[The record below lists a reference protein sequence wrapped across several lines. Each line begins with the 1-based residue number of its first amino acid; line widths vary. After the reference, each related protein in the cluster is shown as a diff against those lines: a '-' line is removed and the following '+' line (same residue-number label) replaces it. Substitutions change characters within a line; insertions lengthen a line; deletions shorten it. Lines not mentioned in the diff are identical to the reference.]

1 MTWYLIATNLH
12 SDFYGVS
19 VLSQMHI
26 GTSLYVWCSRSLLT
40 IHKMFRMIM
49 EVHLWLDKYIAK
61 SIKDS
66 ERKRLGVGDLLCVST
81 GLEHTT
87 FRQSGQKL
95 LSNELVKFLICVS
108 GERKDLGYVMLGN
121 AISMWVCPRWFG
133 TYQEEQADTFPR
145 QPWKSWHLD
154 DILYGEPHSHTCS
167 GRPDWFYQIRGGE
180 RVIPMRLGFYVS
192 QLGPM
197 CPGFYASPKGLGIE

>member
-95 LSNELVKFLICVS
+95 LSNELVRFFDMCQWGKERPWLCYVRECYQYVS
-108 GERKDLGYVMLGN
+108 MSQMIRN
-121 AISMWVCPRWFG
+121 I
-133 TYQEEQADTFPR
+133 
-145 QPWKSWHLD
+145 
-154 DILYGEPHSHTCS
+154 S
-167 GRPDWFYQIRGGE
+167 GRASRHISKATMKKLTPWWHSIWWT
-180 RVIPMRLGFYVS
+180 S
-192 QLGPM
+192 QPYM
-197 CPGFYASPKGLGIE
+197 